1 MKDQTFWTV
10 FSVFFPAVTGI
21 TAGANMSGDLA
32 DPAQA
37 IPTVTSQIQ
46 LVNYFK
52 HFPKTIVLQ
61 GTFLAIIVTYITYI
75 CYGMMIGSVYL
86 SHASGSVGQ

>member
-1 MKDQTFWTV
+1 MALKLRKDQTFWTV

-37 IPTVTSQIQ
+37 IPTVTSQLQ
-46 LVNYFK
+46 LVNYF
-52 HFPKTIVLQ
+52 
-61 GTFLAIIVTYITYI
+61 
-75 CYGMMIGSVYL
+75 
-86 SHASGSVGQ
+86 

>member
-1 MKDQTFWTV
+1 MIGSFIPWSIEEEAKGFTGWNYDTFTENIGPHYKDQTFWTV

-37 IPTVTSQIQ
+37 IPTV
-46 LVNYFK
+46 LFFK
-52 HFPKTIVLQ
+52 LWN
-61 GTFLAIIVTYITYI
+61 TY
-75 CYGMMIGSVYL
+75 
-86 SHASGSVGQ
+86 